1 MVRWQGWGEQGGYGV
16 QDMQCR
22 RCGRCCYV
30 HLIAYVT
37 EEDLRRWQQE
47 GRRDILTVLER
58 GHVAWAGD
66 RILSMDRGF
75 FSHVCPFLTVEWGNA
90 PVAFMRRDRRSAGST
105 NLALRS
111 SAPFG

>member
-1 MVRWQGWGEQGGYGV
+1 
-16 QDMQCR
+16 MQCR

-75 FSHVCPFLTVEWGNA
+75 FSHVCPFLTVEWGKCSCSIYETR
-90 PVAFMRRDRRSAGST
+90 PQICREYQPGSSELCPLWVS
-105 NLALRS
+105 NDK
-111 SAPFG
+111 GEKE